1 MTVAYILI
9 WGCMLVFGSS
19 AVCAL
24 LWAIRGGQ
32 MSNLRSAA
40 ASIFDEKE
48 PIGVQTD
55 FFPGARK

>member
-9 WGCMLVFGSS
+9 WGCMLLFGSS

-24 LWAIRGGQ
+24 LWAIRRGQ
-32 MSNLRSAA
+32 MSNLGAGA
-40 ASIFDEKE
+40 ASIFDDKE

-55 FFPGARK
+55 FFPGERR

>member
-19 AVCAL
+19 AICAL
-24 LWAIRGGQ
+24 LWAIRNGH

-40 ASIFDEKE
+40 NSIFDEQE
-48 PIGVQTD
+48 PIGRQTD
-55 FFPGARK
+55 FFPGTRR